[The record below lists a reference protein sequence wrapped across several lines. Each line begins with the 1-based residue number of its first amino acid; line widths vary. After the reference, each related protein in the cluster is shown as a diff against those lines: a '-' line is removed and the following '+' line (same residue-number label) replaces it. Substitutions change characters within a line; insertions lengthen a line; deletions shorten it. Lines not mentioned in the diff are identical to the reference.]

1 MRKTSLVTLLMA
13 LALFVAPS
21 VQAATAFADPQFDA
35 LWHTGEAI
43 TPNFWGPLVNAS
55 GSRTQEYK
63 DAAGGKRIV
72 QYFDKGR
79 MELTNGQVTSGL
91 LAKEMVMGQIQ
102 TGDSTFTALMPAN
115 IPVAGDPNGQGATF
129 IDVYGARTLILAE
142 VPRDTGGS
150 VHLAIKNH
158 KGVNLKPVDGLATTG
173 YDDATKHNIYSK
185 FVDYRDKAGL
195 STIGYAISEPFLS
208 YFDVGGKPSMYPVV
222 VQIFERRILTYDLIG
237 NVEMGNVGRQY
248 FAWRNNGAQLS

>member
-150 VHLAIKNH
+150 VHLAINNH
-158 KGVNLKPVDGLATTG
+158 KGVTLKVEGFSTTG
-173 YDDATKHNIYSK
+173 YDDATKHNIYNK
-185 FVDYRDKAGL
+185 FVGYRDKAGL
-195 STIGYAISEPFLS
+195 STIGYAISEPFFS
-208 YFDVGGKPSMYPVV
+208 HFDVGGQERDVL
-222 VQIFERRILTYDLIG
+222 VQFFERRILTYDLIG

-248 FAWRNNGAQLS
+248 FTWRNNGAQLS